1 MPNSHPAERFR
12 PNLLP
17 DNGLPPLDD
26 PLQRKVPLSACA
38 CFGLIEHDMLKG
50 PWVMGEAYAIC
61 DPARHVRADCRT
73 EGHRRRASPTTERS
87 TTRCR
92 FDPPSSP
99 NPGMPPTPASNP
111 QGLGF
116 PRHKQVTAISNK
128 SWSKSRTT
136 RLIPQET
143 VLAL

>member
-26 PLQRKVPLSACA
+26 PLQRKVPLSTRA

-73 EGHRRRASPTTERS
+73 EGHRRRARPTPERS
-87 TTRCR
+87 NTRCR
-92 FDPPSSP
+92 SASTRHHHQTQECRP
-99 NPGMPPTPASNP
+99 PASNP

-128 SWSKSRTT
+128 SWLKSRATKYG
-136 RLIPQET
+136 
-143 VLAL
+143 

>member
-17 DNGLPPLDD
+17 DNGLAPLDD
-26 PLQRKVPLSACA
+26 PLQRKVPLSAFA

-50 PWVMGEAYAIC
+50 PWVMGEAYTIC

-73 EGHRRRASPTTERS
+73 GRPSQKSSPDAGAKQHPLS
-87 TTRCR
+87 FS

-128 SWSKSRTT
+128 SWLKSRTT
-136 RLIPQET
+136 KNG
-143 VLAL
+143 